1 MFMILG
7 AGISQQ
13 CMGSLSWKLGLKRRE
28 VWRKAG
34 FLAGCVET
42 SEAFWVGI
50 LAVFLLVC

>member
-1 MFMILG
+1 MILG